1 MEIVSGIGGLERT
14 YAKCSVLIIT
24 QWCHGW
30 PWWLSFSHRSNWSY
44 TSGKQT
50 NNFSVTEMCFATRSG
65 FGVNA
70 STTPVGR
77 HVIAVVQGTIRGTGG
92 LPRGSR
98 AMSVKVSAGGA
109 VLGSEAPPMIPIPA
123 SLRTDAVFS
132 PCSWRGRD
140 HVSLRHSELSYA
152 ANNSQTGGNSAPL

>member
-1 MEIVSGIGGLERT
+1 MVPWVTMMTQFFTQEQ
-14 YAKCSVLIIT
+14 LILYFKQT
-24 QWCHGW
+24 
-30 PWWLSFSHRSNWSY
+30 N
-44 TSGKQT
+44 KQT
-50 NNFSVTEMCFATRSG
+50 NNFSVTEMCFATCSG

-70 STTPVGR
+70 STTPVER

-109 VLGSEAPPMIPIPA
+109 VLGSEAPPMIPIPP

-132 PCSWRGRD
+132 PCS
-140 HVSLRHSELSYA
+140 
-152 ANNSQTGGNSAPL
+152 